1 MKKNIFEIKLIN
13 DQIEIE
19 PKKACSVSDVCK
31 YVDFASC
38 SRTDECGIDYSGS
51 T

>member
-19 PKKACSVSDVCK
+19 PKKACSEYDYCE

-38 SRTDECGIDYSGS
+38 RTKDICGIDYSGS
-51 T
+51 A